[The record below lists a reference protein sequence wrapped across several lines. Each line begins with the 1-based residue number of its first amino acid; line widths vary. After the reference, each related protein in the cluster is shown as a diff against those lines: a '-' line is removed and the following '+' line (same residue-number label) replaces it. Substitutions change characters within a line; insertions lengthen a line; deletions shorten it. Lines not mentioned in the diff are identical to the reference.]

1 MFMVIGVKLELQ
13 TFPSGTKV
21 LPLHHTRLQE
31 GLINLDWTLI
41 LSFLCM
47 GWGKA
52 CQNIY
57 LNCF

>member
-31 GLINLDWTLI
+31 GLINLD
-41 LSFLCM
+41 
-47 GWGKA
+47 
-52 CQNIY
+52 
-57 LNCF
+57 